1 MGKKAKAPPAP
12 DYSPITSA
20 MQAQAGK
27 SNAYGDQQ
35 MGWAQDQFTANKA
48 TSDQVSGADR
58 GVQDQANK
66 FAGDLRDQYQGTYQP
81 LQNKFA
87 QQAQDYASPGEIDN
101 QMGRAQAD
109 TAQRM
114 DQARQNAQQNLES
127 YGISP
132 ASTRFAALDIGAQ
145 AQKGAAV
152 AAAGNQ
158 ARTNTVNT
166 GLALENQAIGHGLV
180 MPSMVAGMQNTG
192 LQAGAGAVNSGLAT
206 TASGANTM
214 GTTPQYMNLSNG
226 AYGLWGNTLNQG
238 YNNQLSSFKANQSS
252 SSGLGSALGAAAGM
266 AANFVVPGSGML
278 VGPAV
283 SGATSAAAGDPMGFA
298 KGGAVPDAGEENEEI
313 APYVGHHFYA
323 IPGHDESGHRMPVHE
338 AMARFFHT
346 GDHIGMF
353 ASPEH
358 AHAHIQRQDYSNSG
372 ATSKYADGGAVDATE
387 GGGVPAD
394 VSPSHGAVTDDVS
407 AKLNSG
413 EFVIPK
419 DVAAWKGQEFFQKL
433 IMQSRTARTTAPAK
447 PSMGPPGQQGKQQ
460 QSPAPQGAVAA

>member
-1 MGKKAKAPPAP
+1 
-12 DYSPITSA
+12 
-20 MQAQAGK
+20 MQAQAGR

-35 MGWAQDQFTANKA
+35 MGWAQGQFAGNKA

-66 FAGDLRDQYQGTYQP
+66 FAGDLRDQYQRTYQP
-81 LQNKFA
+81 LQDKFA

-101 QMGRAQAD
+101 QMGRAEAD

-114 DQARQNAQQNLES
+114 DQGRQNAQQNLES

-132 ASTRFAALDIGAQ
+132 MSTRFAALDIGAQ
-145 AQKGAAV
+145 AQKGAAI

-166 GLALENQAIGHGLV
+166 GLGLEAQAIGQGQV

-238 YNNQLSSFKANQSS
+238 YNNQLSQFKADQTS
-252 SSGLGSALGAAAGM
+252 SSGIGSMIGGIAGAGIGMMGGMPGLGASIGSAFGGGAG
-266 AANFVVPGSGML
+266 GSM
-278 VGPAV
+278 
-283 SGATSAAAGDPMGFA
+283 SGGSDGSSGGKGGGGFFA
-298 KGGAVPDAGEENEEI
+298 KGGAVPDGEENEEI

-323 IPGHDESGHRMPVHE
+323 IPGHDEAGHRMPVHE

-358 AHAHIQRQDYSNSG
+358 AHAYIQKQDYSNSG
-372 ATSKYADGGAVDATE
+372 ATSKFAEGGAVQDETM
-387 GGGVPAD
+387 GGGVPAEA
-394 VSPSHGAVTDDVS
+394 SPSHGAVTDDVS

-433 IMQSRTARTTAPAK
+433 ILQSRTARTTAPAK